1 MLRWVAEVL
10 AKASKCKSDIRPGK
24 DAYVYQTSNAFLVL
38 LGVDTFIIRSYGAKA
53 AIAIN

>member
-24 DAYVYQTSNAFLVL
+24 DACVYQTSNAFLVP
-38 LGVDTFIIRSYGAKA
+38 LGVDAFIIRSRGAKA